1 MKVKATTDAVNCPSY
16 QAFGSLLAIIL
27 TRWISNRIPFQI
39 PWYAGE
45 KKTSKFAGGRFN
57 GVVSATARH
66 DAYLRPWVK
75 RESGQ
80 VTLLYLIL

>member
-16 QAFGSLLAIIL
+16 QA
-27 TRWISNRIPFQI
+27 FQI